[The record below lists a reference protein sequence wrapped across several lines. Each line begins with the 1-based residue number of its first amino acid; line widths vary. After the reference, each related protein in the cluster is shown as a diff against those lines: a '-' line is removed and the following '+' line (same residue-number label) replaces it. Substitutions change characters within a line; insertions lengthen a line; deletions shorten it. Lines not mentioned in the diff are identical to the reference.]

1 MQAIWFV
8 LAAIAGVVLG
18 FLLRGGSSKAEKS
31 LIEQRN
37 RELAA
42 ELGGLRDELARARAE
57 SESRASFE
65 ALAAERQGTLVRLE
79 AERNTLREELR
90 IKAETEPAQTARI
103 SQLEADLRNASR
115 NLADQIALYESTK
128 QALGVERKEAVT
140 RLEAE
145 RNALREELRV
155 KNETESAQAARISQL
170 EADLNNERQNLAEKL
185 SILENAKQALA
196 HQFEALAADI
206 LEKKSKTFSEGSQKE
221 LGTLLTPLR
230 DQIKEFREKV
240 EQAQTDSKTGVTKLE
255 TLIGTLG
262 GLNQQLTEEARN
274 LSTALRGSS
283 KAQGDWGELIV
294 RNLLEKAG
302 LREGEQFRVQETF
315 DGATGEGDGQQKK
328 LRPDVIVN
336 LPGGR
341 HLVIDAKVSLNAY
354 TDSVNA
360 ATEEERKAAVKR
372 HLASVRSHVDEL
384 AERRYHKLAALETPD
399 FVVMFIPIEPAF
411 LEALH
416 EDEALWRYAYEKE
429 VLVVGPTTLLFVI
442 RIVDN
447 LWQQELQAR
456 SVQDVMNRGAELY
469 DKFVGFVSDL
479 EAVGKSLRG
488 ADQSYGNAM
497 KKLSEGRGNLVRQ
510 VELLKQL
517 GIRTNK
523 SLPRGLLDNAG
534 AEGEGLALAAEAEE
548 NGEAE

>member
-1 MQAIWFV
+1 V
-8 LAAIAGVVLG
+8 
-18 FLLRGGSSKAEKS
+18 GSSAVLFS
-31 LIEQRN
+31 LIAVAVFFLGLWLGR
-37 RELAA
+37 AA
-42 ELGGLRDELARARAE
+42 KQNQLDQFAANERRLVDELATVRSEMERVRAE
-57 SESRASFE
+57 SAARAGFES
-65 ALAAERQGTLVRLE
+65 LAAEREKTIAQLT
-79 AERNTLREELR
+79 AEREALRQDLQLRDASDRTQNARIKELETELR
-90 IKAETEPAQTARI
+90 
-103 SQLEADLRNASR
+103 
-115 NLADQIALYESTK
+115 
-128 QALGVERKEAVT
+128 
-140 RLEAE
+140 
-145 RNALREELRV
+145 
-155 KNETESAQAARISQL
+155 
-170 EADLNNERQNLAEKL
+170 NERENLQEKL
-185 SILENAKQALA
+185 ALLEGAKQTLA

-206 LEKKSKTFSEGSQKE
+206 LEKKSKSFSEGSQKE

-230 DQIKEFREKV
+230 EQIKEFREKV

-255 TLIGTLG
+255 TLIGALG

-315 DGATGEGDGQQKK
+315 DAAPGDGDERQKK
-328 LRPDVIVN
+328 VRPDVIVN

-488 ADQSYGNAM
+488 ADDSYNKAI
-497 KKLSEGRGNLVRQ
+497 KKLSEGRGNLIRQ
-510 VELLKQL
+510 VEMLKQL
-517 GIRTNK
+517 GIRTSK

-534 AEGEGLALAAEAEE
+534 VEESGLALAAEADES
-548 NGEAE
+548 GEAES